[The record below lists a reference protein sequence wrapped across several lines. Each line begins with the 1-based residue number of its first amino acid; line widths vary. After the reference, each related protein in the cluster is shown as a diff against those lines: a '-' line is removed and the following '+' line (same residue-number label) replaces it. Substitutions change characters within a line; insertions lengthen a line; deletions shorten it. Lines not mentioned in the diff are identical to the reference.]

1 MLKIVRQRTSS
12 VAAAL
17 LVSLLSLQ
25 LPHTADA
32 DHDSHGSLAL
42 VAHDPS
48 THAIQDTARGH
59 DAPPLHCVVCHI
71 ARSFRP
77 QIAASSLP
85 VPVVSSSTLVHIE
98 VVTAARPSVAAQP
111 PLRSPP
117 ASPLLT
123 FV

>member
-1 MLKIVRQRTSS
+1 MLKLVRARTSS

-25 LPHTADA
+25 LPHPADA

-42 VAHDPS
+42 FAHDPS
-48 THAIQDTARGH
+48 SHAVRDALPED
-59 DAPPLHCVVCHI
+59 DAPPLHCVVCHL

-77 QIAASSLP
+77 QANAPSLP
-85 VPVVSSSTLVHIE
+85 VPVVSTGTQTHLE
-98 VVTAARPSVAAQP
+98 VFTAAHPALLAQP

-117 ASPLLT
+117 PSPFFTLA
-123 FV
+123 

>member
-1 MLKIVRQRTSS
+1 MLKFVRARTSS

-32 DHDSHGSLAL
+32 DHDSHGSVVLF
-42 VAHDPS
+42 AHDPS
-48 THAIQDTARGH
+48 THAVGTQAPGDE
-59 DAPPLHCVVCHI
+59 APPLHCVVCHI

-77 QIAASSLP
+77 QAAASSLP
-85 VPVVSSSTLVHIE
+85 VPVVSTSTLVHLE
-98 VVTAARPSVAAQP
+98 VFTAARLSVVAQP

-117 ASPLLT
+117 ASPLFALA
-123 FV
+123 

>member
-1 MLKIVRQRTSS
+1 MLKFVRTRSSS

-42 VAHDPS
+42 FAHDPS
-48 THAIQDTARGH
+48 THALRDTVPDDGT
-59 DAPPLHCVVCHI
+59 PPLHCVVCHI

-77 QIAASSLP
+77 QTDRPSLP
-85 VPVVSSSTLVHIE
+85 VPVVSSGTLVHID
-98 VVTAARPSVAAQP
+98 VFTAARPAVVAQP

-117 ASPLLT
+117 ASPLSTLA
-123 FV
+123 

>member
-1 MLKIVRQRTSS
+1 MLKFVRTRTSS

-17 LVSLLSLQ
+17 LVSLFSLQ

-32 DHDSHGSLAL
+32 DHDSHGSLNL

-48 THAIQDTARGH
+48 THAVGNQAPGDE
-59 DAPPLHCVVCHI
+59 APPLHCVVCHI

-77 QIAASSLP
+77 QTAASSLP
-85 VPVVSSSTLVHIE
+85 VLAVSTSTLVHIE
-98 VVTAARPSVAAQP
+98 VFTAARPAVVAQP

-117 ASPLLT
+117 ASPFLALA
-123 FV
+123 